1 MNEKGFSLIESLV
14 ALAILGITL
23 AALVPAFQAF
33 LDANSVSEE
42 RSNAL
47 AAGQQAMEVLRHEDP
62 SSLPSSGS
70 SAAQIITVGAHEF
83 EVITHYCREPS
94 YCGADTRH
102 VVMDVGF
109 AGKDIYQIET
119 VFTRLH

>member
-1 MNEKGFSLIESLV
+1 MNEKGFSLVESLV

-47 AAGQQAMEVLRHEDP
+47 AAGQQAMEMMRHKDP

-83 EVITHYCREPS
+83 EVIAHYCVKPS
-94 YCGADTRH
+94 YCGTDTRH

-109 AGKDIYQIET
+109 AGKDIYEIET